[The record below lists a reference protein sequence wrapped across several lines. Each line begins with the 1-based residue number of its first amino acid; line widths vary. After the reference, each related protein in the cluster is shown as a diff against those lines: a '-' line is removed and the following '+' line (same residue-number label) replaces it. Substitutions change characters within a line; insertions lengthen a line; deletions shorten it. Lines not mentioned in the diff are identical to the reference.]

1 MTDISREK
9 YIKPYT
15 DFSFKTQAEIAQYDD
30 IERRQYEA
38 SLKEYWDYTSTLE
51 TAEQKGESKRAKE
64 IARRMKA
71 KGVSLEEIAELTDLS
86 IEEIK
91 FL

>member
-1 MTDISREK
+1 MTDIAREK

-15 DFSFKTQAEIAQYDD
+15 DFSFKTQAEIAKYDD

-38 SLKEYWDYTSTLE
+38 SLKEYWDYYSTVK
-51 TAEQKGESKRAKE
+51 TAVDNKAKE

-91 FL
+91 SL

>member
-1 MTDISREK
+1 MTDISREN
-9 YIKPYT
+9 YINPYT
-15 DFSFKTQAEIAQYDD
+15 DFGFKQAEIAQYDD
-30 IERRQYEA
+30 IERLQYEA
-38 SLKEYWDYTSTLE
+38 SLKEYWDYYSTVK
-51 TAEQKGESKRAKE
+51 TAVDNKAKE

-91 FL
+91 SL

>member
-15 DFSFKTQAEIAQYDD
+15 DFSFKTQAEIAKYDD
-30 IERRQYEA
+30 IERLQYEA
-38 SLKEYWDYTSTLE
+38 SLKEYWDYTSTMD
-51 TAEQKGESKRAKE
+51 TAANNRAKK

-91 FL
+91 SL